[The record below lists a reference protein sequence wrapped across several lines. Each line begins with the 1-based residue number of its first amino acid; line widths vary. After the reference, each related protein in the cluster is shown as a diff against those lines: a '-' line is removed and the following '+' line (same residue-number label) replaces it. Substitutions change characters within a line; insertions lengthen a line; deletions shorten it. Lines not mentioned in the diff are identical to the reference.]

1 MLCSIRVAHAKHA
14 MPLTPTLHMLLVL
27 LTHAWTLQQRQT
39 QTWIVTWWKNYF
51 EPCILMMQTTLI
63 PTWIQRLQLA
73 MHSSMHYCPE
83 CKSVLNQATTLDVEP
98 LASELPAANLDLE
111 GESDVD
117 AMTEYEEWVV
127 RALE

>member
-1 MLCSIRVAHAKHA
+1 M
-14 MPLTPTLHMLLVL
+14 
-27 LTHAWTLQQRQT
+27 
-39 QTWIVTWWKNYF
+39 
-51 EPCILMMQTTLI
+51 
-63 PTWIQRLQLA
+63 
-73 MHSSMHYCPE
+73 
-83 CKSVLNQATTLDVEP
+83 LNQATTLDVEP